1 MRRTTR
7 RSSPASTS
15 WGILLIALG
24 AVLTVVHVPVPEA
37 VDPHVS
43 VPAIGLI
50 LVWSGVLLLAM
61 KAYLYRP
68 RRPRRGEPAVDDWY
82 EHDVRA
88 PGAVGGPTTRGNPQR
103 RR

>member
-7 RSSPASTS
+7 SSSPASTGS
-15 WGILLIALG
+15 GVLLIALG
-24 AVLTVVHVPVPEA
+24 AVLTVVAVPVPEA
-37 VDPHVS
+37 VAPHVS

-50 LVWSGVLLLAM
+50 LVWSGVLLLVM

-68 RRPRRGEPAVDDWY
+68 RRPRRPAPAVDDWY

-88 PGAVGGPTTRGNPQR
+88 PGAVGGPATRGSR
-103 RR
+103 RRQR